1 MERDQYLQRP
11 LIKGLK
17 YEITDSKVEIS
28 SSNTIFLSVHRH
40 VEIPLSEVE
49 RLFRKLKQ
57 EAKDSR
63 KVRLNGV
70 SKFLPAVCS
79 LYPSYHMSI
88 ERINKLFSE
97 IVEMVHKIQADG
109 IHIGCTDDEELKEI
123 RNKGEEITSFYYLN
137 TDYSHYVGHYHNIKD
152 ILSTRPWKDENVTK
166 VVIRLV

>member
-79 LYPSYHMSI
+79 L
-88 ERINKLFSE
+88 
-97 IVEMVHKIQADG
+97 
-109 IHIGCTDDEELKEI
+109 
-123 RNKGEEITSFYYLN
+123 
-137 TDYSHYVGHYHNIKD
+137 
-152 ILSTRPWKDENVTK
+152 
-166 VVIRLV
+166 